1 MNKFAELTSK
11 FNVDAI
17 ITIAP
22 SNIRYSTGYL
32 ADYCYAVTTRIA
44 QYYLTDGRF
53 TIEANRD
60 LSSDWEVVEISPAT
74 ATKIITDILLND
86 KVSKIAFD
94 SDVKHSEYLFI
105 ERLLSSF
112 DSTDVTIEMSKIRS
126 IKTASEIKLI
136 VKAQRIAENALVEL
150 KRYIKQGV
158 SEREIAARLDYIM
171 RINGSDGVSFDTI
184 VAFGENSAI
193 AHAKPSDRQLK
204 RGDIILIDF
213 GAKCNGYCSDMTRC
227 FVFGECSEYIER
239 MYNCVLGANEIAI
252 GAIRSGMPCAEAD
265 RVARNYIN
273 VFGYGESFTHSL
285 GHGVGV
291 DIHEA
296 PYLSSRAARS
306 EVLEDNMVV
315 TVEPGIYIEGLGG
328 IRIEDMIV
336 VRGAIAT
343 NLTTSNKKL
352 EIIN

>member
-1 MNKFAELTSK
+1 MNKFAELLSK
-11 FNVDAI
+11 HNVDAI

-32 ADYCYAVTTRIA
+32 ADYCYAITTRVS
-44 QYYLTDGRF
+44 QYYCTDGRF
-53 TIEANRD
+53 TIEAKRD
-60 LSSDWEVVEISPAT
+60 LSSDWEVVEITPAT
-74 ATKIITDILLND
+74 ATRVITSILSAD
-86 KVSKIAFD
+86 KVGRVAYD
-94 SDVKHSEYLFI
+94 SDVMHSEYLFI
-105 ERLLSSF
+105 ERLLTSF
-112 DSTDVTIEMSKIRS
+112 ESIDITITMTKSRS
-126 IKTASEIKLI
+126 VKTASEISLI
-136 VKAQRIAENALVEL
+136 VKAQRIAEKSLVEL
-150 KRYIKQGV
+150 KTYIKEGV

-204 RGDIILIDF
+204 HGDIILIDF
-213 GAKCNGYCSDMTRC
+213 GAKCEGYCSDMTRC
-227 FVFGECSEYIER
+227 FVFGECSEYIR
-239 MYNCVLGANEIAI
+239 RIYKCVLGANEIAI

-265 RVARNYIN
+265 RIARNYIE

-296 PYLSSRAARS
+296 PYLSSRADRS
-306 EVLEDNMVV
+306 DVLEDNMLV
-315 TVEPGIYIEGLGG
+315 TIEPGIYVEGLGG

-336 VRGAIAT
+336 VRGAIAV